1 MTRDIT
7 VRDDARHDIAD
18 SDTACT
24 TVAKMAAGSDQK
36 WVADNPDQGR
46 ARMVDT

>member
-1 MTRDIT
+1 MS
-7 VRDDARHDIAD
+7 VRDVPRLNIAD

-36 WVADNPDQGR
+36 WVADDPDQGR

>member
-1 MTRDIT
+1 MS
-7 VRDDARHDIAD
+7 VRDVPRLNIAD

-24 TVAKMAAGSDQK
+24 TVAKMAAGVSDQK
-36 WVADNPDQGR
+36 WVADDPDQGR